1 MFKPKNKYGNKKIEI
16 QGVKFDSKLELY
28 CYNIL
33 KERNIK
39 FDFQKTIILVD
50 KFRFGGKGI
59 REITMI
65 VDFVVYIG
73 DRVVYID
80 TKGFPTEVSKIK
92 YKLLR
97 NKLKEDKNNE
107 VVWLHTKKEVDEYIK
122 YELVNV

>member
-1 MFKPKNKYGNKKIEI
+1 LFKPKNKYGNKKIEI

-28 CYNIL
+28 CYNLL
-33 KERNIK
+33 KERNIN

-50 KFRFGGKGI
+50 KFRFSGKGI
-59 REITMI
+59 RELTII

-73 DRVVYID
+73 DRVVYVD

-97 NKLKEDKNNE
+97 NKLKDNANNE
-107 VVWLHTKKEVDEYIK
+107 VVWLHNKKEVDEYIK
-122 YELVNV
+122 YELVNI